1 MNEMV
6 ERVAHALMAVT
17 AQHECG
23 DLKLKHHYEMA
34 RAAIAAMR
42 EPTEAMASRGVDA
55 YPWDRARDQTTD
67 FYVAGMFRAMIDDA
81 LGARDCPS

>member
-42 EPTEAMASRGVDA
+42 EPTE
-55 YPWDRARDQTTD
+55 
-67 FYVAGMFRAMIDDA
+67 VAKSVGIDVLAEIINGHDNGYLVGQIYCAMIDALKDA
-81 LGARDCPS
+81 